1 MSHGR
6 VDRHIQVSLHPSIN
20 HSTFNLYSGFG
31 QNLFPIVSL
40 GGAGVIDGLAA
51 FFPKTVVALYKLS
64 STLPITEEAMS
75 KIRELQFAVSCA
87 EELVGAHGI
96 TGIKEAVF
104 RVLGMGD
111 VKTSRLPI
119 RARLTEDEWKVFEAD
134 ISRCSEIE
142 NGLKDL

>member
-64 STLPITEEAMS
+64 STLPITEEAMRMGL
-75 KIRELQFAVSCA
+75 RELR
-87 EELVGAHGI
+87 
-96 TGIKEAVF
+96 K
-104 RVLGMGD
+104 
-111 VKTSRLPI
+111 
-119 RARLTEDEWKVFEAD
+119 
-134 ISRCSEIE
+134 RCSGYWAWET
-142 NGLKDL
+142 